1 MPTGN
6 RQAGFSY
13 LLLLAW
19 LSVLSL
25 LLLRSYD
32 HRQTQW
38 RQEREEQLLFAGD
51 QIRQAIRQYREN
63 PAGNKCFPT
72 AFRQLISDTRGNQVQ
87 HLLRQ
92 IYPDPFSQQRE
103 WGMIYDE
110 QQRWIGV
117 YSKGSGRP
125 LKQQGFSEPYSR
137 FKQAASYADWQFKV
151 EEDPA
156 APLPVRCSG

>member
-6 RQAGFSY
+6 PQAGFSY

-19 LSVLSL
+19 LSIMAL

-32 HRQTQW
+32 HRQAQW
-38 RQEREEQLLFAGD
+38 RQEREAQLLFAGE
-51 QIRQAIRQYREN
+51 QIRQAIRLYRNN

-72 AFRQLISDTRGNQVQ
+72 RFQQLLSDTRSLPAR

-92 IYPDPFSQQRE
+92 IYADPFTQQRE

-117 YSKGSGRP
+117 YSQGSGRP
-125 LKQQGFSEPYSR
+125 LKQQGFADHNKS
-137 FKQAASYADWQFKV
+137 FNQASSYAEWQFKV
-151 EEDPA
+151 EVDPG
-156 APLPVRCSG
+156 APLPQLCAG